1 MNEIQLAHLMDEIPS
16 LDEKLKNIK
25 KHMLARRFQ
34 QQILDE
40 NALRRKLTKMLET
53 MDAHEKMTGEAA

>member
-16 LDEKLKNIK
+16 LDEKLRNIK
-25 KHMLARRFQ
+25 SHMLAKRFQ

-40 NALRRKLTKMLET
+40 HVLRRKLTKMLET
-53 MDAHEKMTGEAA
+53 MDAHEKRDAA

>member
-16 LDEKLKNIK
+16 LDKTLLDIK
-25 KHMLARRFQ
+25 SHMLARRFQ

-40 NALRRKLTKMLET
+40 RVLRRKLTQMLKT
-53 MDAHEKMTGEAA
+53 MDAHEKRETA

>member
-16 LDEKLKNIK
+16 LDEKLRNIK
-25 KHMLARRFQ
+25 SHMLAKRFQ

-40 NALRRKLTKMLET
+40 RVLRRKLTKMLET
-53 MDAHEKMTGEAA
+53 MDAHEKRDAA

>member
-16 LDEKLKNIK
+16 LDEKLRNIK
-25 KHMLARRFQ
+25 SHMLAKRFQ

-40 NALRRKLTKMLET
+40 RVLRRKLTQMLKT
-53 MDAHEKMTGEAA
+53 MDAHEKRETA

>member
-16 LDEKLKNIK
+16 LDEKLRNIK
-25 KHMLARRFQ
+25 SHMLAKRFQ

-40 NALRRKLTKMLET
+40 HVLRRKLTQMLKT
-53 MDAHEKMTGEAA
+53 MDAHEKRETA

>member
-16 LDEKLKNIK
+16 LDKTLLDIK
-25 KHMLARRFQ
+25 SHMLAGRFQ

-40 NALRRKLTKMLET
+40 RVLRRKLTKMLET
-53 MDAHEKMTGEAA
+53 MDAHEKREAA